1 MALLVLRH
9 ADEQYQIRLE
19 SSQGIVYLVRRPIP
33 QDSPKVAILS
43 KIARRQARNVDAREL
58 EDWKVN
64 SCFRKM
70 AGNHRRER
78 GLPMR
83 RDANASSL
91 NTWERPSC
99 HLRLIV
105 NCGAFSLPGAS
116 QYCRCSVPCRVGE

>member
-9 ADEQYQIRLE
+9 GDEQYGIGLE

-43 KIARRQARNVDAREL
+43 KIARRRVRNVDAREL
-58 EDWKVN
+58 EDWEVD

-70 AGNHRRER
+70 AGNHRRKR

-83 RDANASSL
+83 RYANASSL
-91 NTWERPSC
+91 DVGERAFC
-99 HLRLIV
+99 HLPLIV
-105 NCGAFSLPGAS
+105 NWGAFSLPGPHS
-116 QYCRCSVPCRVGE
+116 EGE